1 MKQIRYGELGKRVSV
16 AAITIP
22 VIFGVILWG
31 RAAFLVLVDII
42 LVMALWEFYNLA
54 EQKGFSPLK
63 FLGILSVLAISS
75 ALYFSHGRW
84 MTELLSAILFSI
96 LLLELFR
103 GKPNALANAAIT
115 LFGLLY
121 ISLLSSLILIRELPV
136 RSGSNYRMGGWLV
149 ILIFSTIWICDTVAY
164 FYGSR
169 FGKHPLFKR
178 VSPNKTWEGAI
189 AGFFVGI
196 IAAVGLHYI
205 FIPSLST
212 IDSMVIGLIVGI
224 LGQISDLIES
234 LYKRDAGVKDSSSI
248 LPGHGG
254 FLDRFDSPILVGPCV
269 YVYLLL
275 IGF

>member
-1 MKQIRYGELGKRVSV
+1 MKHIRYGELGKRVGV

-42 LVMALWEFYNLA
+42 LVMALWEFYGLA
-54 EQKGFSPLK
+54 EEKGFSPIK
-63 FLGILSVLAISS
+63 FLGILSVLVISS
-75 ALYFSHGRW
+75 TLYFYHGRW
-84 MTELLSAILFSI
+84 MTELLITILFAILI
-96 LLLELFR
+96 IELFR
-103 GKPNALANAAIT
+103 GKAGAVANAAIT
-115 LFGLLY
+115 LFGILY

-136 RSGSNYRMGGWLV
+136 RSGLNYRVGGWLV

-164 FYGSR
+164 LYGAR
-169 FGKHPLFKR
+169 FGTHSLFKR

-189 AGFFVGI
+189 AGFIAGI
-196 IAAVGLHYI
+196 IAAVGLHYV
-205 FIPSLST
+205 FVPSLST
-212 IDSMVIGLIVGI
+212 IDSMVIGVIVGI

-234 LYKRDAGVKDSSSI
+234 LYKRDAGVKDSSNI

-254 FLDRFDSPILVGPCV
+254 FLDRFDSPILISPCV

>member
-1 MKQIRYGELGKRVSV
+1 MKHIRYGELGKRVGV

-22 VIFGVILWG
+22 LIFGVILWG

-42 LVMALWEFYNLA
+42 LVMALWEFYSLA
-54 EQKGFSPLK
+54 EQKGFFPLK

-75 ALYFSHGRW
+75 TLYIYHGRW
-84 MTELLSAILFSI
+84 MTELLFVILFVI
-96 LLLELFR
+96 LSLELFH
-103 GKPNALANAAIT
+103 GKANALANAAIT
-115 LFGLLY
+115 LFGILY
-121 ISLLSSLILIRELPV
+121 ISLFSSLILIRELPA
-136 RSGSNYRMGGWLV
+136 RSSLNYRMGGWLV

-189 AGFFVGI
+189 AGFVFGI

-205 FIPSLST
+205 FVPSLST
-212 IDSMVIGLIVGI
+212 IDSMMIGVIVGI

-234 LYKRDAGVKDSSSI
+234 LYKRDAGVKDSSNI

-269 YVYLLL
+269 YIYLLL
-275 IGF
+275 IGY